1 MNRLSCLPRRRIRK
15 VRIFVSNLIDDVF
28 LKLDSGETITPEWV
42 NVCISNLGYCEIPSD
57 GVYNFW
63 ENLIS
68 DNDLSSDSTVEDIEN
83 AVNNQI
89 FIEKIPEA

>member
-1 MNRLSCLPRRRIRK
+1 MNRLSYLPRRRRRK
-15 VRIFVSNLIDDVF
+15 VRISVSNLRDDVF

-42 NVCISNLGYCEIPSD
+42 NVCISNLGYCEIPGD